1 LYQAEGMMLTFTDA
15 ARAKVREILAA
26 KGQQGFAVRLR
37 ITGRDTENF
46 LYEFR
51 SVEEAT
57 RRADD
62 HVVDAGDFAVFV
74 DPSSAGH
81 LDGAVIDFGGLG
93 GGGFKIDNPNP
104 VWEDDT
110 SRRVAEVIETQINP
124 AVAAHSGRITL
135 VDVKDNVAYVRM
147 QGGCQ
152 GCGMAGVTLRQ
163 GIERQLRGQV
173 PEIEGVVDV
182 TSHEQGTNPY
192 YAPGQSGRSPVEG

>member
-1 LYQAEGMMLTFTDA
+1 MLMFTDS
-15 ARAKVREILAA
+15 AREQVRAILAA

-37 ITGRDTENF
+37 VTGRDTDNF

-62 HVVDAGDFAVFV
+62 RVIDVGDFHVFV
-74 DPSSAGH
+74 DPASAEH
-81 LDGAVIDFGGLG
+81 LAGAVIDFGGLG

-110 SRRVAEVIETQINP
+110 ARRVAEVIETQINP
-124 AVAAHSGRITL
+124 AVAMHSGRIAL

-163 GIERQLRGQV
+163 GIERQLKEQI
-173 PEIEGVVDV
+173 PTLEGVVDV
-182 TSHEQGTNPY
+182 TSHEQGANPY
-192 YAPGQSGRSPVEG
+192 YAPGEAGRSPVGG